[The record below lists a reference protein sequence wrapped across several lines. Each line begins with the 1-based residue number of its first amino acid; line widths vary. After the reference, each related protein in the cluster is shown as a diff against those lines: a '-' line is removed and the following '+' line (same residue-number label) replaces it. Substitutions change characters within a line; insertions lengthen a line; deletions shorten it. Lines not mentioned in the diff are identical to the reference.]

1 LAFQKV
7 ASKDQVPP
15 GSFLSVEV
23 GGEPVAIYNV
33 DGAFYATR
41 DECTHDGGT
50 LSGGTLEGDQVV
62 CPRHGAKFDV
72 TTGEVKA
79 LPAFE
84 PVETFEL
91 KLEGDDI
98 YVDVE

>member
-1 LAFQKV
+1 LAFHKV
-7 ASKDQVPP
+7 ATKGQIEP
-15 GSFLSVEV
+15 GQFLSVEV
-23 GGEPVAIYNV
+23 DGEPIAIYNV
-33 DGAFYATR
+33 GGEFYATR

-50 LSGGTLEGDQVV
+50 LSGGTMEGDQVV

-84 PVETFEL
+84 PVATFEL